1 MSLPRRSS
9 RGESRL
15 RRWGGDPFHHGLPI
29 AALALLSAAAPLPAA
44 QPAYAGPWDPA
55 TEAAAEAAA
64 ARLGPR
70 RGLDVQRHVLE
81 IHGQA
86 AAVAGAQGAVKATV
100 QELRQAM
107 QALGARESALEVTVS
122 LPADVL
128 FDFDKSDIR
137 PDAAAALARL
147 ATVIRAYP
155 AGRAEIQ
162 GHTDA
167 KGNAAYNQRLSER
180 RAEAVKRWLVEREK
194 IAAEQLATRGFGK
207 SRPVADN
214 ATDTGRQ
221 KNRRVEVVVQKGR

>member
-1 MSLPRRSS
+1 
-9 RGESRL
+9 
-15 RRWGGDPFHHGLPI
+15 
-29 AALALLSAAAPLPAA
+29 
-44 QPAYAGPWDPA
+44 
-55 TEAAAEAAA
+55 
-64 ARLGPR
+64 
-70 RGLDVQRHVLE
+70 
-81 IHGQA
+81 
-86 AAVAGAQGAVKATV
+86 
-100 QELRQAM
+100 
-107 QALGARESALEVTVS
+107 ALGATESALEVTVS

-128 FDFDKSDIR
+128 FDFDKAEIR

-167 KGNAAYNQRLSER
+167 KGNAAYNQALSER

-194 IAAEQLATRGFGK
+194 IAADHLATHGFGK

-214 ATDTGRQ
+214 GTEAGRQ